1 MSYIL
6 AGPLRSTVVSLA
18 LVVALVVGVHFG
30 GIDTIS
36 LVSLLLR
43 YLHVLAAIAWVGLI
57 IFVNFIQLPAVRESK
72 DRGPINRHIV
82 RPVTTT
88 FRHASHMVLA
98 TGAAMLITSG
108 YVLGHWMYGTDV
120 GVPPLRAALLW
131 GGATAALVMWAI
143 VHFGISPCVST
154 ILDPDATDE
163 QKAPARLRGRN
174 LARINLI
181 LSLPVTLAM
190 IAAAHAY

>member
-1 MSYIL
+1 MSYVL
-6 AGPLRSTVVSLA
+6 AGPLRSTATSLV
-18 LVVALVVGVHFG
+18 LVVALVAGVHFAG
-30 GIDTIS
+30 VDTVG

-43 YLHVLAAIAWVGLI
+43 YLHVLAAIVWIGFVV
-57 IFVNFIQLPAVRESK
+57 FVNFIQLPAVQESK

-98 TGAAMLITSG
+98 TGALMLVTSG
-108 YVLGHWMYGTDV
+108 YALGHWVYGAEV

-131 GGATAALVMWAI
+131 GGAAAALVMWGI
-143 VHFGISPCVST
+143 VHFGIWPCVRI

-163 QKAPARLRGRN
+163 QKGPARQRGRN
-174 LARINLI
+174 LARLNLI
-181 LSLPVTLAM
+181 LSLPVTFAM